1 MNPYL
6 IKELQQTSASMF
18 AKNYFDLFHGSI
30 SAKIDIHGF
39 IINKKETILN
49 QVEESDF
56 IRLTSNTRRD
66 YRWKDATPDS
76 EVHAHIYSALPNA
89 KYICYTIPP
98 YATAYSLDHKTIS
111 PIDYYGQSFLKDVEV
126 YDPGNFD
133 DWDKRAPSEIAH
145 YFETHKSNILLIRG
159 FGVVAYHRNLLKM
172 VKKVAILENAC
183 RLLSIK
189 SIHE

>member
-6 IKELQQTSASMF
+6 LKELQHISASMF

-30 SAKIDIHGF
+30 SAKIDLNAF
-39 IINKKETILN
+39 MINRKEIILN
-49 QVEESDF
+49 QVDEASF
-56 IRLTSNTRRD
+56 IRLPANTRRD
-66 YRWKDATPDS
+66 YRWKEATPDS

-89 KYICYTIPP
+89 KYISYTIPP
-98 YATAYSLDHKTIS
+98 YATAYSLNHQKIT
-111 PIDYYGQSFLKDVEV
+111 PIDYYGQSFLKNVEV

-133 DWDKRAPSEIAH
+133 DWAKRAPSEVAH
-145 YFETHKSNILLIRG
+145 YFETHKSNILLIKG

-172 VKKVAILENAC
+172 VKKVAILENSC

-189 SIHE
+189 NINE